1 MFPECSTLLE
11 VQSYKEFRNI
21 IKVMRVV
28 CSRHAGIAVTP
39 PFPHFH
45 VFLEVALT
53 ELYVHYNNQRGP
65 VWICHFTASNLNP
78 SNHFYSLLSLESFT
92 AQKLGKIC
100 YIYIYMY
107 IPSWAKRIKF
117 RVSIK
122 LPWNH
127 FTLRLRTSCPW
138 WDDECS
144 IPLRAG
150 NLFGVTNYNNESK
163 NAYVNA
169 RANLQVPL
177 HCVTVTILLL
187 LILKIVY
194 TYYRNSVK
202 MWTHSLFKLTKYMWE
217 I

>member
-65 VWICHFTASNLNP
+65 VWIRHFTASNLNP
-78 SNHFYSLLSLESFT
+78 SNNFYSLLSLESFT

-100 YIYIYMY
+100 YIYIYVY
-107 IPSWAKRIKF
+107 SIVSEEDKIPCVYK
-117 RVSIK
+117 
-122 LPWNH
+122 
-127 FTLRLRTSCPW
+127 TS
-138 WDDECS
+138 
-144 IPLRAG
+144 
-150 NLFGVTNYNNESK
+150 
-163 NAYVNA
+163 
-169 RANLQVPL
+169 
-177 HCVTVTILLL
+177 
-187 LILKIVY
+187 LKSFY
-194 TYYRNSVK
+194 PASSYFLSMMR
-202 MWTHSLFKLTKYMWE
+202 
-217 I
+217 